1 MNEESDTRMLP
12 DAEQVAALID
22 GRLSVEARTALLAR
36 LSGDPEWRDV
46 LVVAAELV
54 DRTSQ
59 SMVASSAVSDTV
71 PARREDGAEGL
82 TMLPLVPRLR
92 RWRWT
97 MAAAAVMVGVAGL
110 SYWTHSQMSIATQPA
125 LTLAMVE
132 PPAMIVASGDDR
144 IVSPALSH
152 WTRVRA
158 ATRELPPRAL
168 AVRLGALSSVA
179 LQAARAGDDAGL
191 RAHRED
197 MRALLAQLAGS
208 SPFAAALD
216 STQSVQ
222 ALFDL
227 FQKVRML
234 VDGRAFDAGAMLALA
249 HVRTDI
255 ASDRLTALLATDS
268 AADPEV
274 ARYLVRLHER
284 GAINAPTPSVNTV
297 ATLDSLLVR
306 LGR

>member
-1 MNEESDTRMLP
+1 MSEGSDARMLS

-22 GRLSVEARTALLAR
+22 GRLSVEARKALIAR

-46 LVVAAELV
+46 LVTAAELV
-54 DRTSQ
+54 DRTSE
-59 SMVASSAVSDTV
+59 STVAPSAVS
-71 PARREDGAEGL
+71 GAFPVYGEEVVAQGAKV
-82 TMLPLVPRLR
+82 LPFAPRIQ

-110 SYWTHSQMSIATQPA
+110 SYWTHSQMSIATRPA

-132 PPAMIVASGDDR
+132 PPAMVVAEGRS
-144 IVSPALSH
+144 VSPALAR

-191 RAHRED
+191 RVHRED
-197 MRALLAQLAGS
+197 MRALLGQLPGS
-208 SPFAAALD
+208 SPFASALD
-216 STQSVQ
+216 STHNVQ
-222 ALFDL
+222 ALFEL
-227 FQKVRML
+227 FQSVRAL

-249 HVRTDI
+249 HVRIDI
-255 ASDRLTALLATDS
+255 ASDRLITLLAADS

-274 ARYLVRLHER
+274 ARLLVRLHEE
-284 GAINAPTPSVNTV
+284 GAINAPTPSASTV
-297 ATLDSLLVR
+297 STLDSLLVR
-306 LGR
+306 LAR